1 MLDGCR
7 VLLVEDEAIVAA
19 QLSELIESAGGRVVG
34 PVASV
39 AEAKRMMPTLWA
51 DAAVLDL
58 NVADGEITPVLEA
71 LIARGLPVVVYTG
84 GSLPEAVHRRHP
96 NVVVLRKPVH
106 PARIVAEVRRARLAG
121 SQASA

>member
-1 MLDGCR
+1 M
-7 VLLVEDEAIVAA
+7 LLVEDEEIVAA
-19 QLSELIESAGGRVVG
+19 QLAELIESAGGRVVG

-39 AEAKRMMPTLWA
+39 AEVRRMMPTLWA

-71 LIARGLPVVVYTG
+71 LIARGVPVVVYTG
-84 GSLPEAVHRRHP
+84 GSLPEAVHKRHP

-106 PARIVAEVRRARLAG
+106 PARIVAEVKRARQGGPQPRA
-121 SQASA
+121 